1 MDKRLKP
8 VDPTESLKERQ
19 ALYAALRDGS
29 LSLPEAVKRL
39 RRLSKL
45 TQPEFAAHRGISVQA
60 LRQIESGRG
69 NPTIETLNKIVEV
82 FGLQVG
88 FVPRRRSEQIDNRKR
103 VPVAS

>member
-8 VDPTESLKERQ
+8 VDPAESLKERQ

-29 LSLPEAVKRL
+29 LSLPDAVKRL

-88 FVPRRRSEQIDNRKR
+88 FVPRRRGTQVAKR
-103 VPVAS
+103 TPIGN